1 MRVNRQIWLT
11 GRMQSLTTR
20 HAAPSEPGLAAALA
34 LFQDGDVLSRA
45 DVASRTG
52 WARVTVTQRLER
64 LLEEGLLVAHEER
77 VNGRG
82 RPATF
87 YRLNAAAGTMLV
99 ADVGAGGMRV
109 ARCDLAG
116 RLEEVAVLDSDV
128 SEGPTAVLD
137 RVRTGWGQVLPAG
150 ETPWGLGISLPGPIA
165 YPSGL
170 VVDPPIMTG
179 WNGFDARAGIGAW
192 FPGAVALVEN
202 DVNAMAVGEVAAAA
216 EDGRTL
222 SDILV
227 VKVGTGV
234 GAGIVSG
241 GRVIRGAAGAAGDL
255 GHTEADVSGI
265 RDDRP
270 ACRCG
275 KVACVEA
282 YAGGWA
288 LVRDARSRGLD
299 VEDLDGF
306 LAHLEAGDTVARRM
320 TADAGRVLGSAIAT
334 AVSLVNPEQVL
345 VGGSLGLAGDHLI
358 AGIRERVYARSLP
371 LATRS
376 LTIVPSGLAH
386 DAGLRG
392 LAHELSRQVLL
403 GNRAS

>member
-1 MRVNRQIWLT
+1 
-11 GRMQSLTTR
+11 
-20 HAAPSEPGLAAALA
+20 
-34 LFQDGDVLSRA
+34 
-45 DVASRTG
+45 
-52 WARVTVTQRLER
+52 
-64 LLEEGLLVAHEER
+64 
-77 VNGRG
+77 
-82 RPATF
+82 
-87 YRLNAAAGTMLV
+87 
-99 ADVGAGGMRV
+99 MRV

-116 RLEEVAVLDSDV
+116 ALEQVVVLESEV
-128 SEGPTAVLD
+128 SEGPAAILAL
-137 RVRTGWGQVLPAG
+137 VRKGWERVLPSG
-150 ETPWGLGISLPGPIA
+150 EVPWGLGISLPGPIA
-165 YPSGL
+165 HPSGL

-192 FPGAVALVEN
+192 HPGAETLVDN

-216 EDGRTL
+216 EQGRTL
-222 SDILV
+222 SDVLV

-241 GRVIRGAAGAAGDL
+241 GRVIRGAAGAAGDI

-299 VEDLDGF
+299 VEGIEGF
-306 LAHLEAGDTVARRM
+306 LSHLEAGHPVARHL

-334 AVSLVNPEQVL
+334 AVSLVNPEQVI
-345 VGGSLGLAGDHLI
+345 VGGSIGLAGDHLV

-376 LTIVPSGLAH
+376 LRIGASVLAH

-403 GNRAS
+403 GSLPGHHEQGAPAVGWIAVTR

>member
-1 MRVNRQIWLT
+1 V
-11 GRMQSLTTR
+11 
-20 HAAPSEPGLAAALA
+20 
-34 LFQDGDVLSRA
+34 V
-45 DVASRTG
+45 
-52 WARVTVTQRLER
+52 
-64 LLEEGLLVAHEER
+64 
-77 VNGRG
+77 
-82 RPATF
+82 
-87 YRLNAAAGTMLV
+87 
-99 ADVGAGGMRV
+99 
-109 ARCDLAG
+109 
-116 RLEEVAVLDSDV
+116 VLDSDV
-128 SEGPTAVLD
+128 GDGPDAVLATVREGWD
-137 RVRTGWGQVLPAG
+137 RVLPPG
-150 ETPWGLGISLPGPIA
+150 DTPWGLALSLPGPIA

-179 WNGFDARAGIGAW
+179 WNGLDARAELAGW
-192 FPGAVALVEN
+192 FPDAVTMVEN

-222 SDILV
+222 SDVLV
-227 VKVGTGV
+227 IKVGTGV

-241 GRVIRGAAGAAGDL
+241 GRVIRGAAGAAGDI
-255 GHTEADVSGI
+255 GHTEADVSGV
-265 RDDRP
+265 REDRP

-275 KVACVEA
+275 KSACVEA

-288 LVRDARSRGLD
+288 LVRDARVRGLD

-306 LAHLEAGDTVARRM
+306 LARLGSGHPVARQL

-345 VGGSLGLAGDHLI
+345 VGGSVGLTGHHLV

-376 LTIVPSGLAH
+376 LEIGPSVLAH

-403 GNRAS
+403 GSAG

>member
-1 MRVNRQIWLT
+1 M
-11 GRMQSLTTR
+11 TR
-20 HAAPSEPGLAAALA
+20 PPSPSRTVLAEPGIASTVA
-34 LFQDGDVLSRA
+34 LFQRGAALSRA
-45 DVASRTG
+45 DVAALTG
-52 WARVTVTQRLER
+52 WARVTVTARLER
-64 LLEEGLLVAHEER
+64 LLEAGLLVTREER

-82 RPATF
+82 RPATIH
-87 YRLNAAAGTMLV
+87 RLNATAGTLLV
-99 ADVGAGGMRV
+99 ADVGASGMRV

-116 RLEEVAVLDSDV
+116 VVEETAELDSEVGDGPDAVLEV
-128 SEGPTAVLD
+128 VREGWSRLATA
-137 RVRTGWGQVLPAG
+137 A
-150 ETPWGLGISLPGPIA
+150 PWGLAISLPGPIA

-179 WNGFDARAGIGAW
+179 WNGFDARSALAAW
-192 FPGAVALVEN
+192 HPDTVTMVEN

-216 EDGRTL
+216 EAGRTL
-222 SDILV
+222 SDVLV

-241 GRVIRGAAGAAGDL
+241 GHVIRGAAGAAGDI
-255 GHTEADVSGI
+255 GHTEADVAGL
-265 RDDRP
+265 REDRP
-270 ACRCG
+270 SCRCG

-288 LVRDARSRGLD
+288 LVRDARTRGLEVD
-299 VEDLDGF
+299 DLGGF
-306 LAHLEAGDTVARRM
+306 LTHLGSGHPVARQL

-345 VGGSLGLAGDHLI
+345 VGGSLGLAGDHLV
-358 AGIRERVYARSLP
+358 AGVRERVYARSLP

-376 LTIVPSGLAH
+376 LRIDPSALGH
-386 DAGLRG
+386 DAGVRG

-403 GNRAS
+403 GSAS

>member
-1 MRVNRQIWLT
+1 MT
-11 GRMQSLTTR
+11 SSPPPGRSVLG
-20 HAAPSEPGLAAALA
+20 EPGLAAALA
-34 LFQDGDVLSRA
+34 LFQQGAALSRA
-45 DVASRTG
+45 DVAALTG
-52 WARVTVTQRLER
+52 WARVTVTARLER
-64 LLEEGLLVAHEER
+64 LLDAGLLLAQEER

-82 RPATF
+82 RPATIH
-87 YRLNAAAGTMLV
+87 RLNASAGALLV
-99 ADVGAGGMRV
+99 ADVGASGMRV

-116 RLEEVAVLDSDV
+116 MVEDVAELDSEIADGPDAVLATV
-128 SEGPTAVLD
+128 REGWRRL
-137 RVRTGWGQVLPAG
+137 LPDG
-150 ETPWGLGISLPGPIA
+150 EPWGAALSLPGPIA

-179 WNGFDARAGIGAW
+179 WNGFDARSALSRW
-192 FPGAVALVEN
+192 HPGAATMVEN

-216 EDGRTL
+216 EGGRHLTDL
-222 SDILV
+222 LV

-241 GRVIRGAAGAAGDL
+241 GHVIRGAAGAAGDI
-255 GHTEADVSGI
+255 GHTEADVAGL
-265 RDDRP
+265 REDRP
-270 ACRCG
+270 PCRCG

-288 LVRDARSRGLD
+288 LVRDARARGLEA
-299 VEDLDGF
+299 EDLGGF
-306 LAHLEAGDTVARRM
+306 LTHLVAGHPVARQL

-345 VGGSLGLAGDHLI
+345 VGGSLGLAGDALV
-358 AGIRERVYARSLP
+358 AGVRERVYARSLP

-376 LTIVPSGLAH
+376 LRIGPSVLGH
-386 DAGLRG
+386 DAGVRG

-403 GNRAS
+403 GS